1 MGVSMKRSSTGCS
14 ASGKGHRSPHQ
25 PHSNLPSLSKPFL
38 SSLISKTKREGW
50 SRKPRPQLGLRLPT
64 PGGKK
69 ERINS
74 RTEAPQQHLFLL
86 EKEKIY
92 VHIYYFDFIFAYS
105 RRLPSRIN
113 HLAADIL
120 AIFLQQSHT
129 NTHTHM
135 STDARA
141 VRVEQVVCLCPF
153 ISFFFFFFLDFFFF
167 FTAVLEIAMRSRK
180 CQVLDLFAR
189 LYSGAQGRG
198 GTYKCRDE
206 GLQPRRGCASQI
218 SFFDGA
224 PYCGC
229 PLRPLPPCRVA
240 PNKILAPDSF
250 GSGWIRLQS
259 RNAALMIMITDVMGV
274 SQPLCVS
281 GISAMLCQPEKSH
294 LPLPY
299 CHPILRQTSPP
310 CFP

>member
-1 MGVSMKRSSTGCS
+1 M
-14 ASGKGHRSPHQ
+14 
-25 PHSNLPSLSKPFL
+25 F
-38 SSLISKTKREGW
+38 
-50 SRKPRPQLGLRLPT
+50 
-64 PGGKK
+64 
-69 ERINS
+69 
-74 RTEAPQQHLFLL
+74 F
-86 EKEKIY
+86 
-92 VHIYYFDFIFAYS
+92 FAYS

-129 NTHTHM
+129 NTHTHVHWCQ
-135 STDARA
+135 SSRGRTG
-141 VRVEQVVCLCPF
+141 CLFMPF
-153 ISFFFFFFLDFFFF
+153 HFLFFPSSWIFFFF
-167 FTAVLEIAMRSRK
+167 FTAALEIAMRSRK

-240 PNKILAPDSF
+240 PNKILAPDSI
-250 GSGWIRLQS
+250 GSDWIRLQS

-310 CFP
+310 CFSWWQPLIGRYL